1 MNIYNTSDLFKTF
14 SRPSSKEEINEWLN
28 LDNAINFL
36 EADINDS
43 HIILYASSKH
53 LFLHSILIPNI
64 EFLYDDIKDMVEW
77 SGNPYTTWSIECSS
91 SSYELYEPRSP
102 IRNQSLIGEQIIFGR
117 ELDGVK
123 GYENYHEI
131 NQKIVHAL
139 GLHYIKE
146 RNAWCNTDDNGDIVD
161 YIKEIS
167 IELSKKEPL
176 KIIYIDKRLLAKY
189 TKATDQVLLRMI
201 DLTFTGENFYHWGE
215 NTTHSN
221 KNTRITYGRIGKIE
235 SIASYFRGIQI
246 INLDSVAMRYFREEN
261 EEEKQYVELIVND
274 FKHNKIATISCSP
287 NELDNYFI
295 DTGKPF
301 NMSPAFFKAEVLRKY
316 KSDSEKYTIN
326 EKSICCRGSWSL
338 RSYDINDAGQIS
350 VYLVDFNQLPYNEQ
364 LHWKQYNEE
373 PKAPISKRAFETD
386 FMGEFTDDILQLD
399 KLKSLLYEMS
409 KKELGWWKLRNK
421 DYLNKLHYPLTQSGD
436 EWAEELLI
444 FDQLVIEGFE
454 EKFLRNKAKE
464 LNVNI
469 ENKHRSLK
477 LLEYIL
483 VAKGFELDCAAGI
496 MSVFHDIHNL
506 RSEVKGHISGDTAEK
521 RKKDIITK
529 YGHYRAHFD
538 DLSQR
543 MLESLNIL
551 IKELE

>member
-1 MNIYNTSDLFKTF
+1 MNIYNTSHLFKTF
-14 SRPSSKEEINEWLN
+14 TRPSSKEEINEWLN

-43 HIILYASSKH
+43 HIILYASSKY

-64 EFLYDDIKDMVEW
+64 EFLCSDIKDMVEW
-77 SGNPYTTWSIECSS
+77 SGNQYTTWSIECSS

-102 IRNQSLIGEQIIFGR
+102 IRNQSLIGEQIIFDR

-167 IELSKKEPL
+167 IELPKEEPL

-221 KNTRITYGRIGKIE
+221 KNTKITYGRIGKIE
-235 SIASYFRGIQI
+235 SVASYFRGIQI

-261 EEEKQYVELIVND
+261 KEEKQYVELIVND
-274 FKHNKIATISCSP
+274 FKHNKIATISCAP
-287 NELDNYFI
+287 NELDNYFT

-409 KKELGWWKLRNK
+409 EKELGWQKLRNK

-483 VAKGFELDCAAGI
+483 VAKGFESDCAAGI
-496 MSVFHDIHNL
+496 MYVFHDIHNL